1 MPAAGTSMGRERVFA
16 AGRRRPA
23 GKRLHNPG
31 AARAGLAQRAGSGG
45 IGIGPQHPAGQG
57 CGQGVVIDPRRQIG
71 RRDTER
77 GREIHGRT
85 AAEAVAA
92 ARQPV
97 VMPMLMGRCLPVVV
111 GMLFGAGLVVSAV
124 EMKRGM
130 GVAAHEGERQQQNQA
145 AEKQGSLHG
154 TGAQLRSFGNVPE
167 SRIAQG
173 RLKVKPGPVNAWAG
187 VRGGIDRQ

>member
-1 MPAAGTSMGRERVFA
+1 MFA
-16 AGRRRPA
+16 AGQATACRQ
-23 GKRLHNPG
+23 RLRNPG

-92 ARQPV
+92 ARQRV
-97 VMPMLMGRCLPVVV
+97 VMPMLIRRFFPVVV
-111 GMLFGAGLVVSAV
+111 DMLFGTGLVVSAV

-130 GVAAHEGERQQQNQA
+130 GVAAHESERQQQDQA